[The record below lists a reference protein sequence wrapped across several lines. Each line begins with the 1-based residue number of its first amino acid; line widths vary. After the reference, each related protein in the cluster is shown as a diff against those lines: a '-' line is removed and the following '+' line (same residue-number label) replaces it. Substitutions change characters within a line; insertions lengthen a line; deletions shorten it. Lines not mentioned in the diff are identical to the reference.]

1 MTEID
6 EVERHYHRP
15 ELLETILAG
24 LEADDRDLEK
34 LSPGDLE
41 AVDQFHLMGREAT
54 VSLAD
59 LAAPGAGERVLDV
72 GSGIGGAARYLAER
86 FACSVVGVD
95 LSPEF
100 CRTANEL
107 SNLVGLAE
115 RTSFVEGSALE
126 LPVPAGSFDLAW
138 TQHVQMNIADK
149 ATFYSQIHRAL
160 APGGR
165 LVFWDVF
172 AGPGGEPHFPVP
184 WASTPAISS
193 LVSPDDASSL
203 LSAAGFETLEW
214 RDCTTEA
221 RRWIEETAAA
231 RQAAAG
237 NHLGLHLVMGAPG
250 AERLANMATSLRE
263 DRVRV
268 VRASLRRG

>member
-138 TQHVQMNIADK
+138 TQHGTSSPAPAASLTSRFPGRRRLPSARSSALTM
-149 ATFYSQIHRAL
+149 RA
-160 APGGR
+160 
-165 LVFWDVF
+165 
-172 AGPGGEPHFPVP
+172 HC
-184 WASTPAISS
+184 
-193 LVSPDDASSL
+193 SP
-203 LSAAGFETLEW
+203 
-214 RDCTTEA
+214 R
-221 RRWIEETAAA
+221 
-231 RQAAAG
+231 
-237 NHLGLHLVMGAPG
+237 
-250 AERLANMATSLRE
+250 
-263 DRVRV
+263 
-268 VRASLRRG
+268 RASRPWSGAIARPKLADGSRRRPPPGRPPPATTSACTS